1 VICVYAIRSSDRNF
15 PINTYL

>member
-15 PINTYL
+15 PINTY